1 MWNGLEWSVN
11 EVFQCSARPDDFLN
25 NNKLQLYMQ
34 MDLYNILRGST
45 KNEED
50 CIWDYNILL
59 N

>member
-45 KNEED
+45 KN
-50 CIWDYNILL
+50 
-59 N
+59 